1 MIGLFN
7 YYFGCVFFVNEY
19 AFFLSKAVLLFLWI
33 NSLYMLLVV
42 SERQIKA
49 FFGHVSLHV

>member
-19 AFFLSKAVLLFLWI
+19 AFFFYLKPFD
-33 NSLYMLLVV
+33 YYC
-42 SERQIKA
+42 
-49 FFGHVSLHV
+49 G